1 VLLRIALRNIARGWR
16 RSLIVLSSIGI
27 GLVGCVVVLAW
38 NKGFAY
44 QMADNAVRT
53 QLAHLAIH
61 ATGYQADPDV
71 GRNFGDYDALAERV
85 GRIDGAAA
93 SVRLRGEGLVRT
105 ARHSVLAMMIGV
117 RPDAEAAVSIVPG
130 SLVEGSF
137 LPSGAGARRL
147 PPIVIGTRMAEDLQV
162 GIGQKLVLQVP
173 GEAGLG
179 AFRVSGV
186 YRTASSEFD
195 KLAVFLH
202 LSDAQRLFDVGRR
215 VTEVAVALDDE
226 RRMLEVQAVL
236 RADAEG
242 LEVLTW
248 REREPR
254 LAAMIGLMTELSWIL
269 YATVFVAMAFGIANT
284 MLMAVYER
292 LREFGVMRSL
302 GLSRARLM
310 ALIVCESAALTM
322 VGTGAGLAVAFA
334 IVAWMGEAGVDLS
347 GFSDALEGYGIGST
361 VYPRV
366 GTDDVG
372 TPLVLALA
380 TGVIAAL
387 WPALRAIRLRPAEAL
402 RGN

>member
-1 VLLRIALRNIARGWR
+1 MLVRIALRNIARGWR

-38 NKGFAY
+38 TKGLAY

-53 QLAHLAIH
+53 HLAHLAIH
-61 ATGYQADPDV
+61 APGYQADPDV
-71 GRNFGDYDALAERV
+71 GRSFEGYDVLVERAEQL
-85 GRIDGAAA
+85 DGVAA
-93 SVRLRGEGLVRT
+93 SARLRGEGLVRT

-117 RPDAEAAVSIVPG
+117 RPGAEAAVSIVPD
-130 SLVEGSF
+130 SVVEGSF
-137 LPSGAGARRL
+137 LRKGAARRL
-147 PPIVIGTRMAEDLQV
+147 PPVVIGARMAEDLQI

-179 AFRVSGV
+179 AFRVSGL
-186 YRTASSEFD
+186 YRTSSSEFD
-195 KLAVFLH
+195 KLAVFLR
-202 LSDAQRLFDVGRR
+202 LPDAQRLFGVGQR
-215 VTEVAVALDDE
+215 VTEVAIALDDE
-226 RRMLEVQAVL
+226 RRMLEVQTAL
-236 RADAEG
+236 RAHAEG
-242 LEVLTW
+242 LEVLSW

-254 LAAMIGLMTELSWIL
+254 LAAMIGTMAELSWIL

-310 ALIVCESAALTM
+310 ALIVCESAALTL
-322 VGTGAGLAVAFA
+322 VGTGVGLGVAFA
-334 IVAWMGEAGVDLS
+334 IVAWLGESGVDLS

-372 TPLVLALA
+372 TPLLLALA
-380 TGVIAAL
+380 TGVLAAI
-387 WPALRAIRLRPAEAL
+387 WPGLRAIRLRPAEAL